1 MIDTQFIDRF
11 REYSKATK
19 SPFYS
24 FLFVVPLMMT
34 YELAAFILNK
44 SDIEG
49 LRNGADV
56 VTKQILNL
64 FGVAGFYGFSIF
76 VLAVLIWLFIH
87 EMKDKEFNLRYR
99 YLFLMLGE
107 SLIYALVFGLVVGK
121 ITSIILQF
129 PMVLTWKHQ
138 LVLSLGAG
146 VYEEFLFRVVLITLF
161 ALIFTKVV
169 GLKRMT
175 SITLSIIISSLIFS
189 AFHYI
194 GPFGEPFLL
203 RTFTFRFIGGLV
215 LSILYVVRG
224 FGITAYTHSIYDLLI
239 VAGIVG

>member
-1 MIDTQFIDRF
+1 MQDYWELYK
-11 REYSKATK
+11 EYSRASK

-34 YELAAFILNK
+34 YEIAAFIMNK

-64 FGVAGFYGFSIF
+64 FGVAGFYGFSIL
-76 VLAVLIWLFIH
+76 VLATLIGLFIH
-87 EMKDKEFNLRYR
+87 ELRDHEFVLKYR
-99 YLFLMLGE
+99 YLLTMLCE
-107 SLIYALVFGLVVGK
+107 SLLYAFLFGFVVSK
-121 ITSIILQF
+121 ITSIFLQF
-129 PMVLTWKHQ
+129 PSSFSWKHQ

-161 ALIFTKVV
+161 VLIFTKVV
-169 GLKRMT
+169 GLTKIISVT
-175 SITLSIIISSLIFS
+175 ISIILSSLIFS
-189 AFHYI
+189 GFHYI
-194 GPFGEPFLL
+194 GFLGEPFLFS
-203 RTFTFRFIGGLV
+203 TFLFRFIGGTI

-224 FGITAYTHSIYDLLI
+224 FGVTAYTHSFYDLFI
-239 VAGIVG
+239 VAGILG